1 MTDERFIDWLTQAS
15 PAQFL
20 IGVAVLVFGSRQIL
34 SEKNVSESLSGLSW
48 PAKVLRRRREQAAR
62 DEASQLQALQ
72 DDVHR
77 LTLEKMRYHRWMVQ
91 ATQWIQRL
99 DAWSAR
105 QGYELP
111 KPDFVH
117 WLDFE
122 NRKEPGSGDDD
133 DDDSER

>member
-1 MTDERFIDWLTQAS
+1 MTDEKFIDWLTQAS

-20 IGVAVLVFGSRQIL
+20 IGIAILVFGSRQIL
-34 SEKNVSESLSGLSW
+34 SEKNLSESLSGLAW
-48 PAKVLRRRREQAAR
+48 PAKVLRRRREQAAQA
-62 DEASQLQALQ
+62 EASQLQALK

-77 LTLEKMRYHRWMVQ
+77 LTLEKMQYHRWMVQ

-105 QGYELP
+105 HGYELP

-117 WLDFE
+117 WMDFE
-122 NRKEPGSGDDD
+122 NRKEPGDDDD